1 LRFVNI
7 FNNASLYQFFQFSVS
22 RRNTL
27 EVIRDQVLKPD
38 GVRDVLDFGCG
49 IGYHALE
56 FPNAN
61 YLGMEPLESCIRKA
75 NEMYSA
81 KNRTF
86 VQGDHKKLRDIE
98 SSSYDLVIAIGVLH
112 HIDNQIMK
120 EFIMESYRILRPGG
134 RLTTFDPVIHNSQS
148 RISKW
153 VVKKDR
159 GQWVRDVTEYT
170 APLEPVFGSAPTLEI
185 YTGLLRIPYDHLCM
199 TVLKNETTEDKTSVE
214 TLSL

>member
-1 LRFVNI
+1 MRFVKI
-7 FNNASLYQFFQFSVS
+7 FDIAFLYRLFQFSVS
-22 RRNTL
+22 RNNTL
-27 EVIRDQVLKPD
+27 EVIRDEVLRPD
-38 GVRDVLDFGCG
+38 GVRHVLDFGCG

-61 YLGMEPLESCIRKA
+61 YLGIEPLESCIRKA
-75 NEMYSA
+75 NEMYSG
-81 KNRTF
+81 KDRTF
-86 VQGDHKKLRDIE
+86 VLGDHKKLREIE
-98 SSSYDLVIAIGVLH
+98 DSSYDLVIAIGVLH

-120 EFIMESYRILRPGG
+120 EFIVESYRILRPGG

-148 RISKW
+148 KISKW

-170 APLEPVFGSAPTLEI
+170 APLEPVFGCTPTIEI

-199 TVLKNETTEDKTSVE
+199 TVLKNETTDDKTRIE
-214 TLSL
+214 TL